1 MTGVSSVDNRNNS
14 NVGLITAGSAIVGGG
29 AGALAGYYSKPWV
42 KDDAPTDTF
51 IKKAGERLLTISGLP
66 NAEKEYFKAMRPMI
80 DKVKTAKTVEHF
92 KYAILVPI
100 NKVIVSYSDIN
111 ALRAEYP
118 NFSDFNFD
126 FAQLGNINSDVYEQ
140 KFANAKSIDE
150 YKKVL
155 SEAFEAEINAKGLD
169 KCKQD
174 FANGIDA
181 IRKSGIPLTMDDLV
195 NQIFNGLY
203 DKDPKKFVKNKD
215 YTENTFNIVN
225 DVAKKMQGKAAIIW
239 GSIGA
244 AVLGIG
250 GFAVAKAINHK
261 NSAQPQEKN
270 VDTTA

>member
-1 MTGVSSVDNRNNS
+1 MTGVSSVDNRNNG

-51 IKKAGERLLTISGLP
+51 IKKAGERVV
-66 NAEKEYFKAMRPMI
+66 NASDIPDAQKEVFKNASSMI
-80 DKVKTAKTVEHF
+80 DKMKNAKTVEEF
-92 KYAILVPI
+92 KNATLEPI
-100 NKVIVSYSDIN
+100 NKVIDSYSDIN
-111 ALRAEYP
+111 ALKANYR
-118 NFSDFNFD
+118 NGLDMVDNLTFN
-126 FAQLGNINSDVYEQ
+126 NINFDVYEQ
-140 KFANAKSIDE
+140 KFANATSIDE

-155 SEAFEAEINAKGLD
+155 SEAVEAGINAKGLD

-174 FANGIDA
+174 FANSIDV
-181 IRKSGIPLTMDDLV
+181 IRKSGIPVTMDDLV
-195 NQIFNGLY
+195 NQIFNELY
-203 DKDPKKFVKNKD
+203 DKDAKKFVKNKD

-244 AVLGIG
+244 AALGIG
-250 GFAVAKAINHK
+250 GFAVAKAMNHK